1 MIGQYALNQYLSITF
16 SEDKGIAYLQF
27 SKKDENFSCSST
39 ELEAFLHSHNIR
51 YGIKSDVVERISSH
65 PEEFFW
71 SKVPIAAGY
80 PAVHGTDG
88 RVMLTVDLEEDRKPL
103 EKADGKVDYKDLVRL
118 RNVLK
123 GKLIAKIIPAQPG
136 KLGMTVT
143 GDELAFKAGKE
154 AHFKIGKNVLID
166 NDGTSMYAAIDGL
179 VTLTDNG
186 KINVFPVYEVN
197 GDVDYGTGNI
207 DFVGTVVIRG
217 NVLSGFTVK
226 SA

>member
-1 MIGQYALNQYLSITF
+1 M
-16 SEDKGIAYLQF
+16 
-27 SKKDENFSCSST
+27 
-39 ELEAFLHSHNIR
+39 
-51 YGIKSDVVERISSH
+51 
-65 PEEFFW
+65 
-71 SKVPIAAGY
+71 
-80 PAVHGTDG
+80 HGTDG

-197 GDVDYGTGNI
+197 GDVDYSTGNI

-226 SA
+226 SAGDIRVVGGVEGAELISGGSIEITGGIIGYNKVKLLLGKV